1 MQRSSSSLVCKHF
14 FFRAQVDVSDAT
26 KTAEAFL
33 KIASVYK
40 EDNTEVK
47 NAVLDSIG
55 KTLCGVE
62 SSCKCQTCVTFV
74 YFSYFVLSCLILSFF
89 FFFSHITLSI
99 SIVFSFSAIAEA

>member
-1 MQRSSSSLVCKHF
+1 M
-14 FFRAQVDVSDAT
+14 DVSDAA

-40 EDNTEVK
+40 EDNNEVK

-62 SSCKCQTCVTFV
+62 SSCKCMTCVTFV
-74 YFSYFVLSCLILSFF
+74 YFGYFVLNCLILSFF
-89 FFFSHITLSI
+89 FIYYF
-99 SIVFSFSAIAEA
+99 EYYC

>member
-1 MQRSSSSLVCKHF
+1 M
-14 FFRAQVDVSDAT
+14 DVSDAA

-40 EDNTEVK
+40 EDNNEVK

-62 SSCKCQTCVTFV
+62 SSCKCQTCVTFG
-74 YFSYFVLSCLILSFF
+74 YFVLFEYEYSFLI
-89 FFFSHITLSI
+89 FSYC
-99 SIVFSFSAIAEA
+99 